1 MFYIKVILI
10 MMLIGLFY
18 AAIVGG
24 VVGGVVGGGGLL
36 VAIIVVTIIVG
47 WCIHKRRSDVCMLF
61 VHKCTQS
68 FRNIDMTIPSESS

>member
-1 MFYIKVILI
+1 

-18 AAIVGG
+18 AVI
-24 VVGGVVGGGGLL
+24 VGGVVGGGGLL
-36 VAIIVVTIIVG
+36 VVIIVVTIIVG
-47 WCIHKRRSDVCMLF
+47 WCIHKKRRDVCSF